1 MTNSAQW
8 SALAA
13 EHVAKDQAEAHTFLQ
28 LQCPSCRKPLLAC
41 DAYPQPFCAQ
51 CGFQVLQENGVFRA
65 LPQDRA
71 LYFRQFIRDYEMVRE
86 KEGRGSSSADY
97 YLQLPYQDA
106 TARNSWQWEIRGR
119 TFRYME
125 RHILPAIERAN
136 ARGCDIL
143 DLGAG
148 NCWLSFRLALRGHR
162 PVAVDLLDNE
172 GDGLGS
178 ARHYFDRLRRPFAR
192 FQAEMDRLPF
202 SDKQFDVAVFNAS
215 FHYSVDYE
223 QTLRETLRC
232 LRRPGYVIIA
242 DSPFYWHDASGQ
254 LMREEKHAAF
264 QKQFGFRSDSIPSRE
279 YLTSEI
285 LDELGAR
292 LGLKWQILRP
302 WYGLN
307 WALRPL
313 KARLLRRR
321 EPSKF
326 LLICAAV
333 TR

>member
-8 SALAA
+8 PAPST
-13 EHVAKDQAEAHTFLQ
+13 EHDAQSLWDAGTSLQ
-28 LQCPSCRKPLLAC
+28 LQCPACRTPLFGSDL
-41 DAYPQPFCAQ
+41 DPRPVCAE
-51 CGFQVLQENGVFRA
+51 CGFLLLQDNGVFRG
-65 LPQDRA
+65 LPRDRA
-71 LYFRQFIRDYEMVRE
+71 LYYRQFIRDYEMVRE
-86 KEGRGSSSADY
+86 KEGRGSSSAEY
-97 YLQLPYQDA
+97 YLQLPYKDV
-106 TARNSWQWEIRGR
+106 TGCNSWQWQIRGR

-125 RHILPAIERAN
+125 RHILPVIERSCP
-136 ARGCDIL
+136 RGCDVL
-143 DLGAG
+143 DIGAG
-148 NCWLSFRLALRGHR
+148 NGWLSFRLALRGHR
-162 PVAVDLLDNE
+162 PVAVDLLDND

-178 ARHYFDRLRRPFAR
+178 AKHYFGRLRRPFAR

-202 SDKQFDVAVFNAS
+202 ADKQFDIAVFNAS
-215 FHYSVDYE
+215 FHYSVDYQ
-223 QTLRETLRC
+223 QTLREALRC

-242 DSPFYWHDASGQ
+242 DSPFYWSNTSGD

-279 YLTSEI
+279 FLTGGI
-285 LDELGAR
+285 LDDLAAKLR
-292 LGLKWQILRP
+292 LEWQVLRP

-326 LLICAAV
+326 FLIWATV
-333 TR
+333 TE